1 MWNISG
7 MRERAPLVF
16 FSPPSY
22 IITELNKPY
31 IIKNGGE
38 LSNVEYLPTKP
49 ENAEYLWN
57 ARTRASRLFC
67 PLKLHNT
74 EFKQALDHKKR
85 WRIELPRL
93 PAPQTENAQYL

>member
-7 MRERAPLVF
+7 TREHAPLVF
-16 FSPPSY
+16 FTPPSY

-49 ENAEYLWN
+49 ENAEYFWN
-57 ARTRASRLFC
+57 ARTRASRLLW

-74 EFKQALDHKKR
+74 ELKQALDHKKR

-93 PAPQTENAQYL
+93 PAHQTENAQYL